1 MKYINYIK
9 KMKHINLIFLLFLIQ
24 SIFSKI
30 ISTKT
35 SLDTLFNIYK
45 TEITNSHL
53 YQEISNTTWK
63 EYFVSENIKNLK
75 KIVPCHINSDQE
87 LDLFVQDHSD
97 QLFWVNNVR
106 GTSKDF
112 THKRL
117 SNIFIGDFI
126 VVDKV
131 GQDDDNK
138 NNFFLL
144 ATNQHKDKII
154 KYKINP
160 YYNPLITN
168 DTLHSTKNYW
178 EESLFFEIEDPSL
191 NSLIKLTKYTK
202 IKSMDIYKVQDGDY
216 QILLLNIENILTH
229 KCNLVKI
236 RIKEEKIIAVD
247 IIGTEFN
254 NINIVGLF
262 DMNNDNLIDI
272 LYMDSFN
279 KLYVYLNQDPYYFSI
294 EIYKINPTII
304 DGSPRIY
311 IFDANK
317 DMYPDIITG
326 DTEKNT
332 INLLINPGRNYWKKI
347 INYYNLKKFGDKSE
361 TYKDVSWQYL
371 SLIDIK
377 KENLKNEELKDFT
390 IIMIDKSKRIAF
402 EIIGLF
408 GKNVYWFIEKE
419 HNNNGFSTQ
428 HSIYQHLINSMTKCN
443 IFIER
448 LDDNYSKNEY
458 DLILDIDLNKDK
470 YPEFLL
476 YSYKFQNM
484 VYIQRKETNIT
495 QYGWSQSFWIYLMIG
510 IYSVATFIGG
520 LEFYRIKNVNEKYF
534 NKNSSLLNNEE
545 GNKSPRIEMSQ
556 ISKNNLEI

>member
-1 MKYINYIK
+1 
-9 KMKHINLIFLLFLIQ
+9 MKHLNIIFLIFLIQ
-24 SIFSKI
+24 FIYSR
-30 ISTKT
+30 ISTTKT

-45 TEITNSHL
+45 TQITNSHL

-63 EYFVSENIKNLK
+63 EYFISENIKNLK

-112 THKRL
+112 THK
-117 SNIFIGDFI
+117 SISKIFIGDFI
-126 VVDKV
+126 VI
-131 GQDDDNK
+131 NK
-138 NNFFLL
+138 IEKELTKKNTFFLL
-144 ATNQHKDKII
+144 ATNQNKDKII
-154 KYKINP
+154 KYKLNP

-178 EESLFFEIEDPSL
+178 EETLFFSIDDSSIS
-191 NSLIKLTKYTK
+191 SLIKISKYTK
-202 IKSMDIYKVQDGDY
+202 IKSMDIYNVEVGDY
-216 QILLLNIENILTH
+216 QILLLNLENVQTH
-229 KCNLVKI
+229 DCNLVKI
-236 RIKEEKIIAVD
+236 RIKEEKIIGIDV
-247 IIGTEFN
+247 IGTEFN

-262 DMNNDNLIDI
+262 DMNNDDLIDI
-272 LYMDSFN
+272 LYMDSNN
-279 KLYVYLNQDPYYFSI
+279 KLYVYLNQDPSYFSI

-326 DTEKNT
+326 DTEENT
-332 INLLINPGRNYWKKI
+332 ISLLINPGRNYWKKI

-361 TYKDVSWQYL
+361 TYKDISWQYI
-371 SLIDIK
+371 SLIDSQ
-377 KENLKNEELKDFT
+377 KENLNKEPIKDFT

-408 GKNVYWFIEKE
+408 GNNIYWFIEKE
-419 HNNNGFSTQ
+419 NNNMHSSQ

-443 IFIER
+443 IFIEK
-448 LDDNYSKNEY
+448 LDENNSKNEY

-476 YSYKFQNM
+476 YSYKLQNM
-484 VYIQRKETNIT
+484 IYIQRKETNIT

-510 IYSVATFIGG
+510 IYTLATAIGG
-520 LEFYRIKNVNEKYF
+520 IEFYRMKNVNEKY
-534 NKNSSLLNNEE
+534 SSRNPSLINNEL
-545 GNKSPRIEMSQ
+545 GNKSQNIEMGQ
-556 ISKNNLEI
+556 MNYKNNGDI

>member
-1 MKYINYIK
+1 
-9 KMKHINLIFLLFLIQ
+9 MKHLNIIFLLFLIQ
-24 SIFSKI
+24 FISSII
-30 ISTKT
+30 TTTKT

-45 TEITNSHL
+45 NQITNSHL

-63 EYFVSENIKNLK
+63 EYFISENIKNLK

-112 THKRL
+112 THK
-117 SNIFIGDFI
+117 SISKIFIGDFI
-126 VVDKV
+126 VI
-131 GQDDDNK
+131 NK
-138 NNFFLL
+138 IEKELTKKNTFFLL
-144 ATNQHKDKII
+144 ATNQNKDKII
-154 KYKINP
+154 KYKLNP

-178 EESLFFEIEDPSL
+178 EETLFFSIDDSSIS
-191 NSLIKLTKYTK
+191 SLIKISKYTK
-202 IKSMDIYKVQDGDY
+202 IKSMDIYNVEVGDY
-216 QILLLNIENILTH
+216 QILLLNLENVQTH
-229 KCNLVKI
+229 DCNLVKI
-236 RIKEEKIIAVD
+236 RIKEEKIIGIDV
-247 IIGTEFN
+247 IGTEFN

-262 DMNNDNLIDI
+262 DMNNDDLIDI
-272 LYMDSFN
+272 LYMDSNN
-279 KLYVYLNQDPYYFSI
+279 KLYVYLNQDPSYFSI

-326 DTEKNT
+326 DTEENT
-332 INLLINPGRNYWKKI
+332 ISLLINPGRNYWKKI

-361 TYKDVSWQYL
+361 TYKDISWQYI
-371 SLIDIK
+371 SLIDSQ
-377 KENLKNEELKDFT
+377 KENLNKEPIKDFT

-402 EIIGLF
+402 EVIGLF
-408 GKNVYWFIEKE
+408 GNNIYWFIEKE
-419 HNNNGFSTQ
+419 NNNMHSSQ

-443 IFIER
+443 IFIEK
-448 LDDNYSKNEY
+448 LDENNSKNEY

-476 YSYKFQNM
+476 YSYKLQNM
-484 VYIQRKETNIT
+484 IYIQRKETNIT

-510 IYSVATFIGG
+510 IYSLATAIGG
-520 LEFYRIKNVNEKYF
+520 IEFYRMKNVNEKY
-534 NKNSSLLNNEE
+534 SSRNPSLINNEL
-545 GNKSPRIEMSQ
+545 GNKSQNIEMGQ
-556 ISKNNLEI
+556 MNYKNNGDI

>member
-1 MKYINYIK
+1 
-9 KMKHINLIFLLFLIQ
+9 MKHLNIIFLIFLIQ
-24 SIFSKI
+24 F
-30 ISTKT
+30 ISSRITTTKT

-45 TEITNSHL
+45 NQITNSHL

-63 EYFVSENIKNLK
+63 EYFISENIKNLK

-112 THKRL
+112 THK
-117 SNIFIGDFI
+117 SISKIFIGDFI
-126 VVDKV
+126 VI
-131 GQDDDNK
+131 NK
-138 NNFFLL
+138 IEKELTKKNTFFLL
-144 ATNQHKDKII
+144 ATNQNKDKII
-154 KYKINP
+154 KYKLNP

-178 EESLFFEIEDPSL
+178 EETLFFSIDDSSIS
-191 NSLIKLTKYTK
+191 SLIKISKYTK
-202 IKSMDIYKVQDGDY
+202 IKSMDIYNVEVGDY
-216 QILLLNIENILTH
+216 QILLLNLENVQTH
-229 KCNLVKI
+229 DCNLVKI
-236 RIKEEKIIAVD
+236 RIKEEKIIGIDV
-247 IIGTEFN
+247 IGTEFN

-262 DMNNDNLIDI
+262 DMNNDDLIDI
-272 LYMDSFN
+272 LYMDSNN
-279 KLYVYLNQDPYYFSI
+279 KLYVYLNQDPSYFSI

-326 DTEKNT
+326 DTEENT
-332 INLLINPGRNYWKKI
+332 ISLLINPGRNYWKKI

-361 TYKDVSWQYL
+361 TYKDISWQYI
-371 SLIDIK
+371 SLIDSQ
-377 KENLKNEELKDFT
+377 KENLNKEPIKDFT

-402 EIIGLF
+402 EVIGLF
-408 GKNVYWFIEKE
+408 GNNIYWFIEKE
-419 HNNNGFSTQ
+419 NNNMHSSQ

-443 IFIER
+443 IFVEK
-448 LDDNYSKNEY
+448 LDENNSKNEY

-476 YSYKFQNM
+476 YSYKLQNM
-484 VYIQRKETNIT
+484 IYIQRKETNIT

-510 IYSVATFIGG
+510 IYSLATAIGG
-520 LEFYRIKNVNEKYF
+520 IEFYRMKNVNEKY
-534 NKNSSLLNNEE
+534 SSRNPSLINNEL
-545 GNKSPRIEMSQ
+545 GNKSQNIEMGQ
-556 ISKNNLEI
+556 MNYKNNGDI

>member
-1 MKYINYIK
+1 
-9 KMKHINLIFLLFLIQ
+9 MKHLNIIFLIFLIQ
-24 SIFSKI
+24 F
-30 ISTKT
+30 ISSRITTTKT

-45 TEITNSHL
+45 NQITNSHL

-63 EYFVSENIKNLK
+63 EYFISENIKNLK

-112 THKRL
+112 THK
-117 SNIFIGDFI
+117 SISKIFIGDFI
-126 VVDKV
+126 VI
-131 GQDDDNK
+131 NK
-138 NNFFLL
+138 IEKELTKKNTFFLL
-144 ATNQHKDKII
+144 ATNQNKDKII
-154 KYKINP
+154 KYKLNP

-178 EESLFFEIEDPSL
+178 EETLFFSIDDSSIS
-191 NSLIKLTKYTK
+191 SLIKISKYTK
-202 IKSMDIYKVQDGDY
+202 IKSMDIYNVEVGDY
-216 QILLLNIENILTH
+216 QILLLNLENVQTH
-229 KCNLVKI
+229 DCNLVKI
-236 RIKEEKIIAVD
+236 RIKEEKIIGIDV
-247 IIGTEFN
+247 IGTEFN

-262 DMNNDNLIDI
+262 DMNNDDLIDI
-272 LYMDSFN
+272 LYMDSNN
-279 KLYVYLNQDPYYFSI
+279 KLYVYLNQDPSYFSI

-326 DTEKNT
+326 DTEENT
-332 INLLINPGRNYWKKI
+332 ISLLINPGRNYWKKI

-361 TYKDVSWQYL
+361 TYKDISWQYI
-371 SLIDIK
+371 SLIDSQ
-377 KENLKNEELKDFT
+377 KENLNKEPIKDFT

-402 EIIGLF
+402 EVIGLF
-408 GKNVYWFIEKE
+408 GNNIYWFIEKE
-419 HNNNGFSTQ
+419 NNNMHSSQ

-443 IFIER
+443 IFIEK
-448 LDDNYSKNEY
+448 LDENNSKNEY

-476 YSYKFQNM
+476 YSYKLQNM
-484 VYIQRKETNIT
+484 IYIQRKETNIT

-510 IYSVATFIGG
+510 IYSLATAIGG
-520 LEFYRIKNVNEKYF
+520 IEFYRMKNVNEKY
-534 NKNSSLLNNEE
+534 SSRNPSLINNEL
-545 GNKSPRIEMSQ
+545 GNKSQNIEMGQ
-556 ISKNNLEI
+556 MNYKNNGDI